1 METTSCYFTDR
12 DNSKSKYFTSVDS
25 NNTLKDDH
33 ETKRPVIESAYCLR
47 SSRKLSRENQSMEES
62 INEPSPTGKAASSE
76 QCCKKS
82 LKQTRRSTKLRKS
95 PYFSV
100 SKVKQPRHLLYP
112 HYTPPSSPFNL
123 IQEELHSDPWKVLVS
138 TIFLNRTAGK
148 KAIPVLKEFLA
159 QYGSAEVTM
168 KSDEQQISQLME
180 PLGLHHKRAQILMK
194 FSKEY
199 LTYNWEYPIELFGI
213 GKYGN
218 DSYKMFCVPE
228 WNEGRSYMVESKIV
242 DKRSTEPLRS

>member
-1 METTSCYFTDR
+1 MGILRLATKTRTT
-12 DNSKSKYFTSVDS
+12 
-25 NNTLKDDH
+25 
-33 ETKRPVIESAYCLR
+33 
-47 SSRKLSRENQSMEES
+47 
-62 INEPSPTGKAASSE
+62 
-76 QCCKKS
+76 
-82 LKQTRRSTKLRKS
+82 
-95 PYFSV
+95 
-100 SKVKQPRHLLYP
+100 
-112 HYTPPSSPFNL
+112 
-123 IQEELHSDPWKVLVS
+123 
-138 TIFLNRTAGK
+138 GK

-228 WNEGRSYMVESKIV
+228 WNEVTPSDYMLNRYHRWVCHQFPQELTRSVRNHCSF
-242 DKRSTEPLRS
+242 